1 MENEKRGRNVALAGA
16 VLQLLAAGAA
26 VAIWQWTGSAA
37 CMSSAWL
44 LAAGVPVWLM
54 VALLFYTR
62 QLEAREAA
70 ELEELASGRSGTVFE
85 GEQADEVRP
94 AAQRR
99 AWMDRWVVPGFTVL
113 WAGVHAVT
121 GVLVLRFLTRGEAT
135 AVENHLE
142 GIAFLLLAGFPSFLL
157 GWYAMGM
164 SRRESWRLLRA
175 TGSYLLV
182 GVLLLLVAIA
192 ALVGA
197 YAGYGGLDGVLAY
210 VAPIAQ
216 LILTV
221 ELLLNFV
228 LDLYRPRVPGQEHR
242 PSFDSR
248 LLNLVAEPGRVG
260 HSIAEA
266 LNYQFGFEVSKT
278 WFYKLLQRAAVPLIV
293 AGAVIL
299 LAMSSLVVVNEGEVY
314 VLKRWG
320 RVEHDRGLLG
330 PGLHLKW
337 PWPVET
343 AEPFSTGSVQEVQLG
358 AGEER
363 TEEERRAS
371 FVRGRELYL
380 WTEEHGR
387 RQELDFLVAV
397 PPETRGRAAAGD
409 EDKAPPVSILK
420 LVVAVHYVIEDP
432 YRYGYKF
439 TNPDKLLECIGYQ
452 EMVRYCA
459 SATLTEEVEGEAD
472 RPEAILTH
480 GREAAARR
488 LWELIEKRVTELG
501 LGVRITYVGLLSTHP
516 PAAAAP
522 AFEEV
527 LQAEREQD
535 QKRYQAEGEANEIL
549 AAVAGSPARAMM
561 LALSINRAEQ
571 LGALR
576 DRQDDPEEFRRKL
589 TEFIKSARSNLE
601 RLGREIEHE
610 KILGQLEGDIAKEK
624 EALRAAY
631 QAHLE
636 MLERI
641 AEAPEAFDFAARIA
655 EASVR
660 ADQMLAAAAGDIA
673 RLHAEAVV
681 YRWEQELPMRAQY
694 EVWQQRNRAFEA
706 SPTLFCEDMWQ
717 EAWSDVLP
725 HVTKY
730 VLGVDRERVDWL
742 DLKKDASGI
751 GGITQQPTGR

>member
-1 MENEKRGRNVALAGA
+1 MV
-16 VLQLLAAGAA
+16 
-26 VAIWQWTGSAA
+26 
-37 CMSSAWL
+37 
-44 LAAGVPVWLM
+44 AGVPVWLM

-85 GEQADEVRP
+85 GERADEVRP

-99 AWMDRWVVPGFTVL
+99 AWMERWVVPAFTLL
-113 WAGVHAVT
+113 WAGAHAVT
-121 GVLVLRFLTRGEAT
+121 GVFVLRALGQGER
-135 AVENHLE
+135 VDIESHLE
-142 GIAFLLLAGFPSFLL
+142 GVAFLLLAGFPCFLL

-164 SRRESWRLLRA
+164 ARRQSWRLLRA

-182 GVLLLLVAIA
+182 AVLFVVLGIA
-192 ALVGA
+192 ALVAA

-210 VAPIAQ
+210 AAPVAQ
-216 LILTV
+216 LILAV
-221 ELLLNFV
+221 ELILNFV
-228 LDLYRPRVPGQEHR
+228 LDIYRPRVPGQEHR

-248 LLNLVAEPGRVG
+248 LLNLAAEPGRVG

-266 LNYQFGFEVSKT
+266 VNYQFGFEVSKT
-278 WFYKLLQRAAVPLIV
+278 WFYKLLQRAAVPLLIAGV
-293 AGAVIL
+293 AIL
-299 LAMSSLVVVNEGEVY
+299 LAMSCVVVVNEGEVY

-320 RVEHDRGLLG
+320 RVEYARGTLG
-330 PGLHLKW
+330 PGMHVKW

-343 AEPFSTGSVQEVQLG
+343 AEAFETGLVHEVQLG
-358 AGEER
+358 AGQER
-363 TEEERRAS
+363 TEEERQAS
-371 FVRGRELYL
+371 FVKGRELFL

-387 RQELDFLVAV
+387 RWELDFLVAV
-397 PPETRGRAAAGD
+397 PPESRGDVQTD

-432 YRYGYKF
+432 YRYGYEF
-439 TNPDKLLECIGYQ
+439 VNPHKLLECIGYQ

-459 SATLTEEVEGEAD
+459 SATLTAEIEGEGVN

-480 GREAAARR
+480 GREAAAER
-488 LWELIEKRVTELG
+488 LRELIEDRLAKLD

-549 AAVAGSPARAMM
+549 AAVAGSPARALM
-561 LALSINRAEQ
+561 LALSINRAQQ
-571 LGALR
+571 LENLR
-576 DRQDDPEEFRRKL
+576 DRAGAPEELREKL
-589 TEFIKSARSNLE
+589 SEYISAAHSDLE
-601 RLGREIEHE
+601 RLEREIEHE
-610 KILGQLEGDIAKEK
+610 AVLGQLRGDIAREK
-624 EALRAAY
+624 QALQAEY
-631 QAHLE
+631 EAHLE
-636 MLERI
+636 MLNEI
-641 AEAPEAFDFAARIA
+641 ARSPTEFDFAAHIA
-655 EASVR
+655 EASAR
-660 ADQMLAAAAGDIA
+660 ADEMLATAAGDIA

-681 YRWEQELPMRAQY
+681 YRWQQELPMRAQW
-694 EVWQQRNRAFEA
+694 EVWDQRNRAFEA
-706 SPTLFCEDMWQ
+706 SPTLFREDLWQ

-725 HVTKY
+725 YVFKY

-742 DLKKDASGI
+742 DLTKGASGL
-751 GGITQQPTGR
+751 GGITQQPTGQ